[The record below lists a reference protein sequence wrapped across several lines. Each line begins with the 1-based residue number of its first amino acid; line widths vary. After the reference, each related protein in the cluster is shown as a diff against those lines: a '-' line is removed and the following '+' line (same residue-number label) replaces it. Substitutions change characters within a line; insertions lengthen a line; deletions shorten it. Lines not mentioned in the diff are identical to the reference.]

1 MNATSTTRAR
11 KIFQSHNQPCARAL
25 AEAGLAKGVLT
36 AKSIGY
42 ELDKTIW
49 IYVVGEDKP
58 SNNDRTLS
66 EFMKLSVT
74 DSSSD
79 PEMYWQ
85 IRETLD
91 ILHRE
96 AIEEAKKEEEHKEER
111 DKAKQNEN
119 FWRILRVIIDSI
131 LQMLKRLLGIFQ

>member
-1 MNATSTTRAR
+1 M
-11 KIFQSHNQPCARAL
+11 
-25 AEAGLAKGVLT
+25 
-36 AKSIGY
+36 
-42 ELDKTIW
+42 
-49 IYVVGEDKP
+49 VGEDKP
-58 SNNDRTLS
+58 SNKDRILS

-96 AIEEAKKEEEHKEER
+96 AIEEAKKEEEHKEEL
-111 DKAKQNEN
+111 DKAKQSEN
-119 FWRILRVIIDSI
+119 YWRILRVIIDSI